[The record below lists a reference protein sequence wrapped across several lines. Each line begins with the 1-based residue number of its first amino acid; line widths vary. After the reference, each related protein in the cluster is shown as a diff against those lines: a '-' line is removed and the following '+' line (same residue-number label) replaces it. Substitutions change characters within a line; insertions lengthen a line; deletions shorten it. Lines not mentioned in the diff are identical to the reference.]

1 MTQYNTTNV
10 KLSNSQLNMLKSAIK
25 NGTEVTLNLSSNS
38 IGNYNDK
45 TNFPHKLLLTD
56 VQLSEIRKAFANG
69 SSANI
74 KFSKTHLSKIVQSG
88 GFIPFEIFFRRVRI
102 IKKIINET
110 DKLSKKVTLK
120 DIIKTSTD
128 TKRFIKKLK
137 NASDKALGTG
147 ITLRNNE
154 IKDITKVIKSLEN
167 RGILLK
173 GTTRQITSQNE
184 DLKIFLDH

>member
-1 MTQYNTTNV
+1 MHV
-10 KLSNSQLNMLKSAIK
+10 
-25 NGTEVTLNLSSNS
+25 
-38 IGNYNDK
+38 
-45 TNFPHKLLLTD
+45 
-56 VQLSEIRKAFANG
+56 SEIRKAFANG

-74 KFSKTHLSKIVQSG
+74 KLSKTHLSKIVQSG

-110 DKLSKKVTLK
+110 DKLSKKVTLN

-137 NASDKALGTG
+137 NASDKALGTR
-147 ITLRNNE
+147 ISLRNNE
-154 IKDITKVIKSLEN
+154 IKDIIKVIKSLEN
-167 RGILLK
+167 RGVLLK

-184 DLKIFLDH
+184 DFKIFLDH